1 MSTDKTLDDIV
12 AEIHGSAER
21 ARECEDFVL
30 AHDFDNIADRIE
42 AATRRMEERHKRE
55 LDAAMLNKDFL
66 DSTKYLAEVA
76 TRTRAS
82 QQGLDEQKAGNV
94 AKLRKALSGATSVLE
109 CVRGAF
115 SDWIGNVRK
124 SDVSEAIDNARA
136 ALAEPPRNC
145 DVGTENEQRARF
157 VAFCKDM
164 ICGNCPYWGH
174 GYELTYKCY
183 SRWSQAPYEQQ
194 KEETEQ

>member
-42 AATRRMEERHKRE
+42 AATKRMEERHRRE
-55 LDAAMLNKDFL
+55 LDAAVLNKDFL
-66 DSTKYLAEVA
+66 DSMKYLTEVA
-76 TRTRAS
+76 ARTGTSR
-82 QQGLDEQKAGNV
+82 QGTDEQKAGNAV
-94 AKLRKALSGATSVLE
+94 MLREALSGATSVLE
-109 CVRGAF
+109 CVLGAF
-115 SDWIGNVRK
+115 SDWIGGVCR

-136 ALAEPPRNC
+136 ALEKPPRNC
-145 DVGTENEQRARF
+145 DVGAENEQRARF

-164 ICGNCPYWGH
+164 ICGNCPYYSH
-174 GYELTYKCY
+174 SGYELTYKCF
-183 SRWSQAPYEQQ
+183 SRWSHAPYEQK
-194 KEETEQ
+194 KEAST